1 MPIGNVVQR
10 GSTVYVYDKRGRQL
24 TALSAGTGP
33 KDGLRGYTNGTVN
46 IQRAATIYTYDERGR
61 QLSATSA
68 R

>member
-1 MPIGNVVQR
+1 MPIGNAVQ
-10 GSTVYVYDKRGRQL
+10 RGRQL

-33 KDGLRGYTNGTVN
+33 KDGLRGYTSGTVN
-46 IQRAATIYTYDERGR
+46 IQRGPMIYTYDERGR